1 MEIAQD
7 FFINRL
13 FIFDFSCVT
22 LVGSIAQNLSIFFRK
37 FASFKIDFMPIVD
50 KTKEL
55 ETEKIGRLLLVYALP
70 AVISQIIASVYNLVD
85 RMFLGQCVSA
95 LAITGLGITMPIM
108 NIIHAFVSLVGAG
121 SASRMSIVL
130 GRKDQRWAEK
140 ILGNSV
146 ILTFIFG
153 FLFVGVGYLKMDDI
167 LGLFGASADTI
178 GYARE
183 YMIIVLPGMFLTT
196 LTFNLAGLIRASGY
210 PIKAMIILAGG
221 AVLNIILD
229 ALFIYKLDLGI
240 AGAAWAT
247 TISMAVSAF
256 FSVLHFIQNSSFI
269 RFHRHV
275 WKPKGYIFRNIL
287 MIGISPFSMN
297 LAGSAVVALLNVQ
310 LLRYGGD
317 LAVGANVV
325 VNSYAML
332 ILMLML
338 GLCQGMQP
346 IAGYNYGAGHNH
358 RLKEVYILT
367 MKICVAVGVFGAIT
381 SVCFPAFISG
391 MFTKDTELINI
402 SSMAMPLLLVMAPLI
417 GFTITNS
424 QFFQSIDKPWIAIV
438 TSLSRQVLF
447 LIPMMFI
454 VPDIFTYFGGDGL
467 TGVFASCTICD
478 VLGAVLAA
486 ILLFSQRKVFRPG
499 YVPPARRPKKENS
512 PKQMD

>member
-1 MEIAQD
+1 M
-7 FFINRL
+7 
-13 FIFDFSCVT
+13 T
-22 LVGSIAQNLSIFFRK
+22 
-37 FASFKIDFMPIVD
+37 D

-55 ETEKIGRLLLVYALP
+55 ETERIGKLLLIYALP

-95 LAITGLGITMPIM
+95 LAITGLGITMPVM
-108 NIIHAFVSLVGAG
+108 NVIHAFGSLVGAG
-121 SASRMSIVL
+121 SAARMSIVL
-130 GRKDQRWAEK
+130 GRKDERWAEK

-146 ILTFIFG
+146 LLTFLFG
-153 FLFVGVGYLKMDDI
+153 FFFVGGGYLFMDDI

-183 YMIIVLPGMFLTT
+183 YMTIVLPGMFLTT
-196 LTFNLAGLIRASGY
+196 LTFNLTGLIRASGY
-210 PIKAMIILAGG
+210 PIKAMLILAGG

-229 ALFIYKLDLGI
+229 ALFIYKLDWGI

-247 TISMAVSAF
+247 TISMAVSAL
-256 FSVLHFIQNSSFI
+256 FSVWHFIQKSSFI

-297 LAGSAVVALLNVQ
+297 IAGSAVVALLNSQ

-325 VNSYAML
+325 VNSYATL

-346 IAGYNYGAGHNH
+346 IAGYNYGAGHSH
-358 RLKEVYILT
+358 RLNEVYILT
-367 MKICVAVGVFGAIT
+367 MKICVAVGIFGTVT
-381 SVCFPAFISG
+381 SICFPAFISSF
-391 MFTKDTELINI
+391 FTNDKALIDI
-402 SSMAMPLLLVMAPLI
+402 SAMAMPLLLVMAPLI
-417 GFTITNS
+417 GFTVTNS

-447 LIPMMFI
+447 LIPMMFV
-454 VPDIFTYFGGDGL
+454 VPLVFTAIGKDGL

-478 VLGAVLAA
+478 VLGALLAA
-486 ILLFSQRKVFRPG
+486 ILLYTQRKVFRPE
-499 YVPPARRPKKENS
+499 YVPPVRKPRKEQRPKEDQK
-512 PKQMD
+512 